1 MKNKILWL
9 AMLLFP
15 VVLGS
20 CSKDE
25 DIVFDHERQMFEIQ
39 DGKIL
44 LEVILP
50 GGTTDGE
57 EIYISGAFN
66 GGDEVAV
73 GKDEFK
79 LIRTDLSTIKR
90 AVYLDPST
98 FVDGKT
104 LADGFHF
111 VSSKQRQEVDLTG
124 ADKWHYDNPGVGT
137 STNITVDRWAAFYD
151 SGDEGGED
159 EDDGSYV
166 PYLDDAN
173 EESVFFETDAE
184 YVRIWAWGGDA
195 SQEEVMNIESAN
207 WENRPF
213 MELVGKTKEGKNVF
227 KFVFGAAP
235 TNFLVS
241 ESDADGNQIGEDG
254 DRPIKGAPYTKN
266 GYYIKG
272 NDYDNGAVPEVI
284 TQVGKPAG
292 KGGFVP
298 TISSADEESIFFES
312 DAEYVRIWAWGGD
325 AAQEVVLNIESANWE
340 NRPFMELVGKTK
352 EGKNVFKF
360 VFGAA
365 PTNFLVSESDADGN
379 QIGEDGDRPIKGA
392 PYTKNGYYIKGND
405 YDNGA
410 VPEVITKIK

>member
-151 SGDEGGED
+151 SGEGGGEGGSD
-159 EDDGSYV
+159 TDPDVEHDGYVVYVDDQTGW
-166 PYLDDAN
+166 DALALYAWG
-173 EESVFFETDAE
+173 DAE
-184 YVRIWAWGGDA
+184 AFGGWPGKLPDGTMTIGGVEYVYFNIGEANTGLNLNFIPNNNGGGVQWEGASLGITADHDIFVRIWDGDA
-195 SQEEVMNIESAN
+195 SS
-207 WENRPF
+207 
-213 MELVGKTKEGKNVF
+213 
-227 KFVFGAAP
+227 
-235 TNFLVS
+235 
-241 ESDADGNQIGEDG
+241 
-254 DRPIKGAPYTKN
+254 
-266 GYYIKG
+266 
-272 NDYDNGAVPEVI
+272 
-284 TQVGKPAG
+284 
-292 KGGFVP
+292 
-298 TISSADEESIFFES
+298 FEIL
-312 DAEYVRIWAWGGD
+312 E
-325 AAQEVVLNIESANWE
+325 Q
-340 NRPFMELVGKTK
+340 
-352 EGKNVFKF
+352 
-360 VFGAA
+360 
-365 PTNFLVSESDADGN
+365 
-379 QIGEDGDRPIKGA
+379 
-392 PYTKNGYYIKGND
+392 
-405 YDNGA
+405 
-410 VPEVITKIK
+410 

>member
-57 EIYISGAFN
+57 EVYISGAFN

-111 VSSKQRQEVDLTG
+111 VSDKQRQEVDLTG

-151 SGDEGGED
+151 SGEGGGEGG

-173 EESVFFETDAE
+173 EVSVFFETPTEGTYNVWVWGDLGGGEA
-184 YVRIWAWGGDA
+184 YTATGAWPGDEMTLMGQG
-195 SQEEVMNIESAN
+195 SN
-207 WENRPF
+207 
-213 MELVGKTKEGKNVF
+213 
-227 KFVFGAAP
+227 
-235 TNFLVS
+235 
-241 ESDADGNQIGEDG
+241 GNYIYKYTITVTDQVPSNLIITRFEDG
-254 DRPIKGAPYTKN
+254 AEVARPYDGVAFVN
-266 GYYIKG
+266 HGYYVEG
-272 NDYDNGAVPEVI
+272 NDTPTEEI
-284 TQVGKPAG
+284 TQVGPPAG
-292 KGGFVP
+292 KTFKPTLDDPNEVSVFLETPTEGTYNVWVWGDLGGGEAYTVAGAWP
-298 TISSADEESIFFES
+298 GDEMT
-312 DAEYVRIWAWGGD
+312 
-325 AAQEVVLNIESANWE
+325 Q
-340 NRPFMELVGKTK
+340 VGKT
-352 EGKNVFKF
+352 
-360 VFGAA
+360 
-365 PTNFLVSESDADGN
+365 SDGN
-379 QIGEDGDRPIKGA
+379 FVYKYTITVTDQTPSNLIITRYVDGAEAARLYDGVA
-392 PYTKNGYYIKGND
+392 FVNHGYYVEGND
-405 YDNGA
+405 T
-410 VPEVITKIK
+410 PTKEITDVK

>member
-9 AMLLFP
+9 ALLLFP
-15 VVLGS
+15 MLLGS
-20 CSKDE
+20 CSKNE

-39 DGKIL
+39 EGKIL

-50 GGTTDGE
+50 SATTAGE

-66 GGDEVAV
+66 GGDEAAV
-73 GKDEFK
+73 GNEAYK
-79 LIRTDLSTIKR
+79 LIRTEATSIKR

-111 VSSKQRQEVDLTG
+111 VSDKQRQEVDVKG
-124 ADKWHYDNPGVGT
+124 QDKWHYDNPGTGT
-137 STNITVDRWAAFYD
+137 STNVTVDRWAAYYD
-151 SGDEGGED
+151 KPDGGGED
-159 EDDGSYV
+159 DGPYV

-173 EESVFFETDAE
+173 EESIFFETDAK

-195 SQEEVMNIESAN
+195 TQEVVLNIETAN
-207 WENRPF
+207 WDNRPF
-213 MELVGKTKEGKNVF
+213 MELVGQTKEGKNVF

-241 ESDADGNQIGEDG
+241 ESDADGNQIGED
-254 DRPIKGAPYTKN
+254 
-266 GYYIKG
+266 
-272 NDYDNGAVPEVI
+272 V
-284 TQVGKPAG
+284 
-292 KGGFVP
+292 
-298 TISSADEESIFFES
+298 
-312 DAEYVRIWAWGGD
+312 
-325 AAQEVVLNIESANWE
+325 
-340 NRPFMELVGKTK
+340 
-352 EGKNVFKF
+352 
-360 VFGAA
+360 
-365 PTNFLVSESDADGN
+365 
-379 QIGEDGDRPIKGA
+379 DRPIKGA